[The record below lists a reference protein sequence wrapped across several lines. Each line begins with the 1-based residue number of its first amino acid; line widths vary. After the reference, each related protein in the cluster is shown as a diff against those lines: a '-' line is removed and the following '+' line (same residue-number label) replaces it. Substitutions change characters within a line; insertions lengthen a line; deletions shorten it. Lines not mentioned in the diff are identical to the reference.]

1 MKTYACYLVMF
12 LAAALPLHSGAQ
24 EWRMDP
30 GASRLE
36 FIASFEKAPAPGVFK
51 EFDIRMR
58 FDPARPAEG
67 RLEVNIRVP
76 SADMASADINKAI
89 ASAEWFDFLRFPQ
102 AQFTAGDIRRSEGNR
117 FLARGTLSLK
127 GTQQQVEVP
136 FSWSGTADGASME
149 GELTLRRSAFAIGTG
164 EWAATNV
171 IGADVKVRFRVRLR
185 KAG

>member
-1 MKTYACYLVMF
+1 MKALVSCLVLF
-12 LAAALPLHSGAQ
+12 LAAALPLRGAAQ
-24 EWRMDP
+24 DWRMDP
-30 GASRLE
+30 GAGRLE

-51 EFDIRMR
+51 EFDTRMR

-67 RLEVNIRVP
+67 RLEVNIRVA

-89 ASAEWFDFLRFPQ
+89 AAAEWFDFLRFPH
-102 AQFTAGDIRRSEGNR
+102 AQFIASDIRRIEGNR

-136 FSWSGTADGASME
+136 FNWSASADAASME
-149 GELTLRRSAFAIGTG
+149 GELTLRRGAFAIGTG

-171 IGADVKVRFRVRLR
+171 IGVDVRVRFRVRLR